1 MTAYHSNGER
11 SKSPSGQQ
19 ERVTEGDKDE
29 SPRVTRT
36 NHRGWQGRVIGEDKN
51 GASGRT
57 KNPLERQK
65 TSSWQSFRKRLLY
78 LHAQAKAFTR
88 TSWGLYLE
96 KLRPLPVP
104 PKAFAR
110 NGDDLSVKREAL
122 HPRPWRYGNRRHPL
136 PIRRYGKRHRLFVF
150 RKDSTCHIKDY
161 QRKYMK
167 SSPYRRVSQI
177 FYLNLLRVSTKKQ
190 TTF

>member
-36 NHRGWQGRVIGEDKN
+36 NHRGWQGRITEGDKDE
-51 GASGRT
+51 SPGRT
-57 KNPLERQK
+57 KTGLREKQKILGKGKK

-88 TSWGLYLE
+88 TSWGLYPD
-96 KLRPLPVP
+96 KLRPLPGQVEAFTCSAKGLYTEWGW
-104 PKAFAR
+104 PKCETRSLAPKV
-110 NGDDLSVKREAL
+110 VK
-122 HPRPWRYGNRRHPL
+122 
-136 PIRRYGKRHRLFVF
+136 IRKQAAPSPHTTIRQKAQVVRL
-150 RKDSTCHIKDY
+150 
-161 QRKYMK
+161 
-167 SSPYRRVSQI
+167 
-177 FYLNLLRVSTKKQ
+177 
-190 TTF
+190 